1 MPVRK
6 TRCAMAE
13 HFVRTVRTVLVTIDK
28 SMSSKQVIKLRSV
41 TNTWGYENLLIILMF
56 GELIKA

>member
-1 MPVRK
+1 
-6 TRCAMAE
+6 MAE